1 MFQKLE
7 KALDNNISKKD
18 KNASLHD
25 IVEVFYEDKKDKE
38 MREKL
43 HINYQKIF
51 SKENIIKVLT
61 ILIIVNCAV
70 ITYRY
75 MYSLQRLN
83 SHIISNN
90 PIYII
95 ISFIAPFIIWILS
108 TDELYWQFHNRKIA
122 LFMIAVANAMLT
134 ILQPFY
140 TFYWNIAVSL
150 FFKLTTDE
158 VFTEGMVIMDAQVMI
173 FILEGLTGFVIWHTI
188 VPYFL
193 DEVTIVKLKRFK
205 LSHYVDN
212 RSGKEYLY
220 DLKIIKNLETARDIN
235 IKQSDRL
242 VHTFINGAS
251 GTGKTS
257 SVISPAIANDMN
269 IKLQNKKLRQDELI
283 KMLLSKEAYYAWP
296 TNDFEEYR
304 VIPND
309 KYIKKYQKIYKK
321 YPDCGMTIMA
331 PNNSI
336 IDEVIRL
343 AEARNLEVNV
353 LDPAATYDN
362 PFVKEKGI
370 NPFYIPL
377 GLSERDRVIRINDAA
392 TIFSEVLIAV
402 NEGSKE
408 PDQYFSDISKSVTTN
423 IAQVCMLA
431 RNIEGRQTNITEIQK
446 CISDFH
452 KINTYVKT
460 IENHYG
466 MTVEQ
471 RTKDK
476 DKDGSIQQLKD
487 LTNSN
492 TGKRKTNGE
501 NNPYYESIFFVKNEL
516 LGAGADKMYDQARGL
531 RNLMNKIL
539 NDPRFKEILSA
550 DVSTRVDF
558 DQMLAENQIV
568 CVNTALEL
576 GSERSTTFGLF
587 YLLTQKASVLRRPK
601 DKRSLHFIW
610 VDELSQYLH
619 PSLEDMITLYRQY
632 GVAVSFAIQS
642 RAQMH
647 KNSMTKYLDDVF
659 DGVGTHIVF
668 GRLSP
673 EDMKKYSE
681 MAGKSKQDS
690 VQKTIS
696 GNSILSENPTETW
709 SERTTT
715 TLENNLEGTDMRYM
729 DFQEITIMTTDNG
742 RPINAVLGKVFFL
755 KDSDYEKRKERKLK
769 WKLLSEKID
778 IGSKEK
784 EEIEVE
790 ESIDAPKYNLKSNLS
805 KDALD
810 TKVTTRI
817 LDTDKQE
824 NIINW
829 DSLEPVTPNAADE
842 RKTDNIKTVAA
853 VPEKQNLETITSGK
867 EKNFEVETNPIRR
880 LDVLMFEEF
889 NANNEGEDVQK
900 DDIEDKVEKLEKMY
914 QKKVI
919 YKKKIKD

>member
-7 KALDNNISKKD
+7 KVLNNNISKKD

-43 HINYQKIF
+43 HINYQKLF

-90 PIYII
+90 PIYLIV
-95 ISFIAPFIIWILS
+95 SFIAPFIIWILS

-235 IKQSDRL
+235 IKESDRL
-242 VHTFINGAS
+242 VHMFINGAS

-257 SVISPAIANDMN
+257 SAILPAIANDMN
-269 IKLQNKKLRQDELI
+269 IKYQNKQLRQNELI
-283 KMLLSKEAYYAWP
+283 KMLLSKEASYAWP
-296 TNDFEEYR
+296 TNEFEEYR
-304 VIPND
+304 VIPKK

-336 IDEVIRL
+336 IDDVIRL
-343 AEARNLEVNV
+343 ANARNLEVNV
-353 LDPAATYDN
+353 LDPAAAYFDQ
-362 PFVKEKGI
+362 FVKEKGI

-446 CISDFH
+446 CISDFQ

-466 MTVEQ
+466 MNVEQ

-492 TGKRKTNGE
+492 TEKRKTNGE

-550 DVSTRVDF
+550 DVSARVDF

-619 PSLEDMITLYRQY
+619 PSLEDMVTLYRQY

-696 GNSILSENPTETW
+696 GNSILSDNPTETW

-778 IGSKEK
+778 IGNKEN
-784 EEIEVE
+784 EEIAVE
-790 ESIDAPKYNLKSNLS
+790 EPIDVPKYNLKSNLS

-824 NIINW
+824 NLINW

-853 VPEKQNLETITSGK
+853 VPEKQNLETITSGN
-867 EKNFEVETNPIRR
+867 EKKFEVETNPIRR

-900 DDIEDKVEKLEKMY
+900 DEIEDKVEKLEKMY

-919 YKKKIKD
+919 YKKKN